1 MAKYIQFLCSKSYVL
16 LYTQKVV
23 LSSHVVIV
31 SEKHKIN
38 INTCSFFS
46 IMSSCFYFKY
56 KILILLHNPSITMT
70 A

>member
-23 LSSHVVIV
+23 LSIVVIV

-38 INTCSFFS
+38 KYLQFFQHYEL
-46 IMSSCFYFKY
+46 MFLF
-56 KILILLHNPSITMT
+56 
-70 A
+70 

>member
-23 LSSHVVIV
+23 LSIVVIV

-56 KILILLHNPSITMT
+56 KILILLHNPSITVT